1 MIIYRINHVC
11 HFNCVFRAVFVCVIC
26 HGTLFII
33 IIIVTI
39 ITIITIIIIITIV
52 IVIMAF
58 LL

>member
-39 ITIITIIIIITIV
+39 ITIITIIIITIV

>member
-11 HFNCVFRAVFVCVIC
+11 HFNCVFRAVFVSVIC

-33 IIIVTI
+33 IIIIVTI
-39 ITIITIIIIITIV
+39 ITIIIITIV